1 MKWKWNVP
9 MDTDVSR
16 ERVRS
21 KLARLVRCFSCLS
34 AEPVTIALTSD
45 FLLALNSVKERG
57 SHGALRSQ
65 LLLGL
70 VSAQLC

>member
-16 ERVRS
+16 EANRQSGSDSWRGLCAAS
-21 KLARLVRCFSCLS
+21 LVLS

-45 FLLALNSVKERG
+45 F
-57 SHGALRSQ
+57 
-65 LLLGL
+65 
-70 VSAQLC
+70 